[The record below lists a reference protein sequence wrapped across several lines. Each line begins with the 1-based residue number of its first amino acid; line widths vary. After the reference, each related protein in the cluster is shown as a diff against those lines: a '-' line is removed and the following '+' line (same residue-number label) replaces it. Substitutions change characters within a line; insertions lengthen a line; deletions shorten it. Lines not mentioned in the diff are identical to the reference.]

1 MEVKMSPDEIKKI
14 SAYLKKMFGSGIS
27 VQLRANQSDS
37 VEVLMNSEFIGLIYR
52 NNDEGEISYHFA
64 MSILE
69 EDL

>member
-1 MEVKMSPDEIKKI
+1 
-14 SAYLKKMFGSGIS
+14 
-27 VQLRANQSDS
+27 
-37 VEVLMNSEFIGLIYR
+37 MNSEFIGLIYR